1 MDRRAEAHLGSSTVR
16 RGVRIEAARSLQLHQ
31 VRGVLFAGVRCV
43 DGARIM
49 SKQTNSLLVLT
60 LAVMV
65 LAGCEAAKS
74 SSPTSPS
81 VAGPIAGVNITAPAP
96 VTPGA
101 GTTIPAK
108 EQPITL
114 TIQNSS
120 TNGQRPITYSFE
132 VAVDGEFA
140 NKVVT
145 RDGVEPGGDGKTAFR
160 LPDALVADRTYYWRA
175 KALDGAN
182 QSSYS
187 ETLSFAVVILAE
199 IQAPLLLFPIN
210 GATASSLTPEFGVAN
225 AARTGPA
232 GAIAY
237 MFEISEN
244 ESFTAMAEIVSVAEK
259 ASVTK
264 FTLGKPLKSNTRHYW
279 RVRAYDLNVTSPW
292 SLTQSFV
299 TPKGVAAPPPPGPP
313 STGWP
318 KNGQEVVAYATKQY
332 PDRLVAGVSLSQRQA
347 NMAFLRDRMIEAG
360 ICGGMELAW
369 NMKRGGPDKSIDYL
383 AYRKNG
389 TWIGVD
395 IGAAYDDTSIPLRL
409 QWGEGDSY
417 LVFPATYSPAPS
429 CK

>member
-1 MDRRAEAHLGSSTVR
+1 MVIAKLPVTGNSLCRAG
-16 RGVRIEAARSLQLHQ
+16 
-31 VRGVLFAGVRCV
+31 CV

-49 SKQTNSLLVLT
+49 SKQTNSILVLT

-74 SSPTSPS
+74 SNPTSPS
-81 VAGPIAGVNITAPAP
+81 VAGPIAGVNITTPSPLAP
-96 VTPGA
+96 
-101 GTTIPAK
+101 GTGTMIPAK

-120 TNGQRPITYSFE
+120 TNGQRPITYNFE

-145 RDGVEPGGDGKTAFR
+145 REGVEPGGDGKTAFR
-160 LPDALVADRTYYWRA
+160 LPDALAADRTYYWRA
-175 KALDGAN
+175 KAVDGAN

-187 ETLSFAVVILAE
+187 EAPSFAVVIIAE
-199 IQAPLLLFPIN
+199 IQAPVPLFPISA
-210 GATASSLTPEFGVAN
+210 ATVSSLSPEFGVAN
-225 AARTGPA
+225 STRTGPA

-237 MFEISEN
+237 VFEISEN
-244 ESFTAMAEIVSVAEK
+244 ESFTAMAAVVTVAEK
-259 ASVTK
+259 ASPTR
-264 FTLGKPLKSNTRHYW
+264 FTLAQQLKPSTKHYW
-279 RVRAYDLNVTSPW
+279 RVRAFDVNVTSPW

-299 TPKGVAAPPPPGPP
+299 TPKAVAAPPPGSPPPP
-313 STGWP
+313 SAGWP
-318 KNGQEVVAYATKQY
+318 KTGVEVVAYATKQY

-347 NMAFLRDRMIEAG
+347 NMAYLRDRMIEAG
-360 ICGGMELAW
+360 ICGGMDLAW

-383 AYRKNG
+383 AYRKDG

-395 IGAAYDDTSIPLRL
+395 IGAAYDDTSIPLHL
-409 QWGEGDSY
+409 QWGEDGPN
-417 LVFPATYSPAPS
+417 LIFPATYSPRPT